1 MFYEMFNVAM
11 QMKTLCN
18 WVAHVHLYPHTHNG
32 DYVITKGKS
41 LSHTRVHTGQPHHS
55 G

>member
-18 WVAHVHLYPHTHNG
+18 WVAHVHLFPHNG

-41 LSHTRVHTGQPHHS
+41 LSHTRLHTGQTPHLR
-55 G
+55 